1 MFEID
6 LSLVINIMGLSAS
19 AVFAASG
26 ALDAARQKM
35 DILGFMLIGCATGL
49 GGGTL
54 RDLLLGNVPVFWIRE
69 PEWISICLIA
79 AVITYLIAPH
89 LASRTKALLWMDAI
103 GLALFCVVGTKIGLD
118 FGVSPVIAACMGVVT
133 ASFGGIARDVLCG
146 SSLVLSGAE
155 LYVTAALAGAVSY
168 LVLSSLPMPDT
179 YALIGAFLVAFTLRA
194 LAIRFHIKLPNRYRD
209 AE

>member
-6 LSLVINIMGLSAS
+6 LTLVINIMGLSAS

-54 RDLLLGNVPVFWIRE
+54 RDLLLGKVPVFWIRQ

-79 AVITYLIAPH
+79 AVVTYLLAPY
-89 LASRTKALLWMDAI
+89 LASRTRALLWMDAI

-118 FGVSPVIAACMGVVT
+118 SGVSPVIAVCMGVVT

-155 LYVTAALAGAVSY
+155 LYVTAALAGAIAY
-168 LVLSSLPMPDT
+168 LALSALPLPANYD
-179 YALIGAFLVAFTLRA
+179 LIGAFLVAFTLRA
-194 LAIRFHIKLPNRYRD
+194 LAILFHLKLPNRYRQG
-209 AE
+209 